1 MAGKTMDERI
11 EAFLDDVLALEGEDP
26 SVIRGGVRRH
36 FAVYEKQF
44 RDAEPNKRMKDTAVQ
59 VCRRLC
65 RARVVE
71 EIPRHKG
78 TSTAEHLKLV
88 LSVIDR
94 LGDK

>member
-1 MAGKTMDERI
+1 MDERI
-11 EAFLDDVLALEGEDP
+11 EDFLGDVLALEDEDDP
-26 SVIRGGVRRH
+26 SVIREGVRRH
-36 FAVYEKQF
+36 LAVYEKHF
-44 RDAEPNKRMKDTAVQ
+44 RDAEPNKRMKDTAVK

-88 LSVIDR
+88 LSVIDAAAFPVE
-94 LGDK
+94 G

>member
-1 MAGKTMDERI
+1 MDERI
-11 EAFLDDVLALEGEDP
+11 EDFLDDVLALEDEDDP
-26 SVIRGGVRRH
+26 SVIREGVRRH
-36 FAVYEKQF
+36 LAVYEKQF

-88 LSVIDR
+88 LSVIDSP
-94 LGDK
+94 LGRK

>member
-1 MAGKTMDERI
+1 MDERI
-11 EAFLDDVLALEGEDP
+11 EDFLDDVLALEDENDP
-26 SVIRGGVRRH
+26 SVIREGVRRRL
-36 FAVYEKQF
+36 AVYEKQF

-88 LSVIDR
+88 LSVIDK
-94 LGDK
+94 LEDE